1 MKEPISRRFAPAG
14 RLLPAAALIPF
25 LTLPAAGQTTTG
37 NTLVAGA
44 ALSGPQVVVEGKLIV
59 GPNSRIEA
67 AGQHDGSGVARWQP
81 LIDGQEP
88 RTDRPLSPGEHT
100 AALLVFDRSG
110 QSTPTTPVPFLVDA
124 EAPALRWKPGDLP
137 DFTDRAQEI
146 ERTGR
151 DRRNKRK
158 DKKSTSPISWTSG
171 INWEPFQPGPEGLRI
186 ASDRPQ
192 VYLRMPGAEITPD
205 RDPVRL
211 EGEQVLWIAAE
222 DDAAG
227 VEFMHLRWNQQ
238 DNVLEIETQD
248 NVGNVRKV
256 RWPLEVAAAAQ
267 NRRAR

>member
-1 MKEPISRRFAPAG
+1 MKELSFRLIPAVAV
-14 RLLPAAALIPF
+14 LLPC
-25 LTLPAAGQTTTG
+25 LTLPAAGQSTTG

-88 RTDRPLSPGEHT
+88 RQDGPLAPGPHT

-110 QSTPTTPVPFLVDA
+110 QSTPTTPVPFQVDA
-124 EAPALRWKPGDLP
+124 EAPALKWKTGDLP
-137 DFTDRAQEI
+137 DFTSRAQEI

-151 DRRNKRK
+151 DRRNRRK
-158 DKKSTSPISWTSG
+158 DRQASSPISWTSG
-171 INWEPFQPGPEGLRI
+171 INWEPFQPGGEGLRI

-192 VYLRMPGAEITPD
+192 VYLRMPGARVTAD
-205 RDPVRL
+205 RDDLRL
-211 EGEQVLWIAAE
+211 QGDQVLWIAAE

-227 VEFMHLRWNQQ
+227 VEFLHLRWIQEE
-238 DNVLEIETQD
+238 NVLEIETQD
-248 NVGNVRKV
+248 NVGNLRKA
-256 RWPLEVAAAAQ
+256 RWPLEVSAAAK
-267 NRRAR
+267 AR